1 MEDGL
6 VLGKTKSIFEGAYVL
21 ILVVVEDGL
30 VQHSKHST
38 ERMSLSI
45 NPNCSGQWSRTFSFA
60 ASANVGMSLNPYCS
74 GQWSRTYRKSSEAKL
89 EASLNP
95 YCDVQ
100 WPLTWC
106 YNNIYSQ
113 LSAS

>member
-1 MEDGL
+1 MCRDYIGD
-6 VLGKTKSIFEGAYVL
+6 TVL

-60 ASANVGMSLNPYCS
+60 ASANVGMSLNPCCS
-74 GQWSRTYRKSSEAKL
+74 GRWSSTATVYARSVLDTEVLILIVVDDGLVHLR
-89 EASLNP
+89 SL
-95 YCDVQ
+95 
-100 WPLTWC
+100 T
-106 YNNIYSQ
+106 S
-113 LSAS
+113 

>member
-1 MEDGL
+1 MCRDYIGD
-6 VLGKTKSIFEGAYVL
+6 TVL

-60 ASANVGMSLNPYCS
+60 ASANVGMSLNPCCS
-74 GQWSRTYRKSSEAKL
+74 GRWSRTVMILAILVAYK
-89 EASLNP
+89 AS
-95 YCDVQ
+95 
-100 WPLTWC
+100 
-106 YNNIYSQ
+106 
-113 LSAS
+113 

>member
-1 MEDGL
+1 MLQWKMVSYGSNGL
-6 VLGKTKSIFEGAYVL
+6 CKRYSNSVL

-74 GQWSRTYRKSSEAKL
+74 GQWSCT
-89 EASLNP
+89 
-95 YCDVQ
+95 
-100 WPLTWC
+100 
-106 YNNIYSQ
+106 
-113 LSAS
+113 